1 MVDTG
6 ILISAAYVVLFWR
19 AYLLEKATAGPSR
32 GQTNPAERVSMMKKA
47 LKTLLILAISLVLLY
62 GVFLWG
68 FVSFLR
74 AAGLGGAG
82 DWACDSLPD
91 PYEIWHI
98 NGATVVLVERDS
110 PSGGRNVV
118 GSFVWKSAWDED
130 LILVAQKPRR
140 DSPDTESVFYA
151 VDVASGEVFGP
162 MDEAALE
169 TFCAEH
175 RRNVANLSW
184 LTLKELE
191 KNY

>member
-1 MVDTG
+1 
-6 ILISAAYVVLFWR
+6 
-19 AYLLEKATAGPSR
+19 
-32 GQTNPAERVSMMKKA
+32 MMKKA
-47 LKTLLILAISLVLLY
+47 LKTLLILAISLALLY

-68 FVSFLR
+68 LVSFLR

-98 NGATVVLVERDS
+98 NGTTIVLVERDG

-118 GSFVWKSAWDED
+118 GSFVWKAAWDED

-151 VDVASGEVFGP
+151 VDVASGEVLGP

-169 TFCAEH
+169 TFCSE
-175 RRNVANLSW
+175 RRHSVTNLPW
-184 LTLKELE
+184 LQLEELE
-191 KNY
+191 KHD

>member
-1 MVDTG
+1 
-6 ILISAAYVVLFWR
+6 
-19 AYLLEKATAGPSR
+19 
-32 GQTNPAERVSMMKKA
+32 MMKKV
-47 LKTLLILAISLVLLY
+47 LKILLILVISLALLY

-98 NGATVVLVERDS
+98 NGATVVLVERDG
-110 PSGGRNVV
+110 PSSGRDIV
-118 GSFVWKSAWDED
+118 GSFVWKPAWDED
-130 LILVAQKPRR
+130 LILAAQKPRR

-162 MDEAALE
+162 MGEAALE
-169 TFCAEH
+169 TFCAER

-184 LTLKELE
+184 LTLEELE
-191 KNY
+191 KHY

>member
-1 MVDTG
+1 
-6 ILISAAYVVLFWR
+6 
-19 AYLLEKATAGPSR
+19 
-32 GQTNPAERVSMMKKA
+32 MMKKA
-47 LKTLLILAISLVLLY
+47 LKTLLILAISLALLY

-98 NGATVVLVERDS
+98 NGATVVLVERDG
-110 PSGGRNVV
+110 PSSGRDIV
-118 GSFVWKSAWDED
+118 GSFVWKAAWDED
-130 LILVAQKPRR
+130 LILAAQKPRR

-151 VDVASGEVFGP
+151 VDVDSGEVFGP

-169 TFCAEH
+169 TFCTEH

-191 KNY
+191 KHY